1 MKALT
6 LSNLICLVGMRNK
19 PSSVRPPSRRDM
31 IERASGLAI
40 LRLHAFKWST
50 RSSPKIGLIVVS
62 WSIPR
67 EKSKKFSR
75 QIFIRFLP
83 NFLACC
89 ATLLQK
95 TSEAKTQNEKLGL
108 VTSFLAV
115 SLYGF
120 LLLISFGVTKQRFEN
135 LPKYCIRVFPFWHFV
150 IKFCPIKIDLS
161 DNMFQVF

>member
-31 IERASGLAI
+31 NERASGLAI

-67 EKSKKFSR
+67 EKSKKISR

-95 TSEAKTQNEKLGL
+95 RSEAKTQNEKQGL
-108 VTSFLAV
+108 VTSFSAV
-115 SLYGF
+115 FLYGF
-120 LLLISFGVTKQRFEN
+120 FASDLFWSYAKVWKSSKKLHSTLQAKQVMVTF
-135 LPKYCIRVFPFWHFV
+135 RV
-150 IKFCPIKIDLS
+150 D
-161 DNMFQVF
+161 

>member
-67 EKSKKFSR
+67 EKSKEIPVSEFYKVFAEFFSMLCY
-75 QIFIRFLP
+75 ITSKEIRSK
-83 NFLACC
+83 N
-89 ATLLQK
+89 
-95 TSEAKTQNEKLGL
+95 
-108 VTSFLAV
+108 
-115 SLYGF
+115 
-120 LLLISFGVTKQRFEN
+120 TKQEVMFSGVILSCFSLRFFTSD
-135 LPKYCIRVFPFWHFV
+135 L
-150 IKFCPIKIDLS
+150 FCSNGAK
-161 DNMFQVF
+161 V